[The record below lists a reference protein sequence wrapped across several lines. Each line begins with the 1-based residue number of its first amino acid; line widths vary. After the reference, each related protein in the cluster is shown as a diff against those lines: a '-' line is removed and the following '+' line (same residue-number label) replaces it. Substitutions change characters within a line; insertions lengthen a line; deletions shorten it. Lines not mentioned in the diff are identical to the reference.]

1 MCVGGHFGLT
11 HTVREREKVMN
22 KLSVATLLGKKNVFV
37 SCAVMNMDE
46 IRIGQNVLK
55 PCASI
60 VSLEIFLASDGSVK
74 LTIDHTRVYS
84 FINKAKATNWLKKE
98 FKPITDLSRLIVH
111 VSETRQNMK
120 FLKRFDAQWAIQEIA
135 EGAIAPRKNKVMRVN
150 FDAVAYYEISDSKR
164 IVGMYDIIFVS
175 STGREKFQ
183 ARYTYQGICDF
194 ISAHAYIGENFS
206 IENDSNRDSEVY
218 RP

>member
-1 MCVGGHFGLT
+1 
-11 HTVREREKVMN
+11 MN
-22 KLSVATLLGKKNVFV
+22 DISVAKLLGKEHSYI
-37 SCAVMNMDE
+37 SCAVINRDAIELRDITIMSCN
-46 IRIGQNVLK
+46 ILI
-55 PCASI
+55 
-60 VSLEIFLASDGSVK
+60 SLEVFLADDESVM
-74 LTIDHTRVYS
+74 LTLDHTRVYIFS
-84 FINKAKATNWLKKE
+84 TKAKATLFLKKE
-98 FKPITDLSRLIVH
+98 LKYITDRSRLIVH
-111 VSETRQNMK
+111 VSESRRKIQHA
-120 FLKRFDAQWAIQEIA
+120 KRFDAQWAIQEIA

-164 IVGMYDIIFVS
+164 ISGMYDIIFVS
-175 STGREKFQ
+175 SAGREKFQ